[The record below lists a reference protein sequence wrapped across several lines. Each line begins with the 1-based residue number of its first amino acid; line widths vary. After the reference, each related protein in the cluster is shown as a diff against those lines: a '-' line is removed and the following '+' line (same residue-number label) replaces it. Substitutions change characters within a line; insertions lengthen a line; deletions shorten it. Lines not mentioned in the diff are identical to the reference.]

1 MRICSARMKK
11 DLCILAAHLGMR
23 PLPPKTRKNV
33 HRNAPLLFPYLHF
46 FLPGVNS
53 DALGYGNL
61 TYLSQKNNPTG
72 DASFPF
78 DQASKNRSRIWNG
91 SRDIDNRICDGN
103 DREVW
108 CFVQCK
114 LPPPT
119 KKSRKWP
126 DFYIMILHA
135 HLGRWIP
142 SSSFPSFFREA
153 VKMGFWLENYEEKRG
168 LGSRPNLNLSL
179 YSRSFQIAF
188 PSTIVI
194 ATKLRKPTH
203 PSSNSIFPLKR
214 FLLKYG
220 T

>member
-114 LPPPT
+114 LPSPPP
-119 KKSRKWP
+119 KKKAGSDQIFTSWSCMLISEDGSPLHLSPLSSAKQWKWVF
-126 DFYIMILHA
+126 D
-135 HLGRWIP
+135 
-142 SSSFPSFFREA
+142 
-153 VKMGFWLENYEEKRG
+153 
-168 LGSRPNLNLSL
+168 
-179 YSRSFQIAF
+179 
-188 PSTIVI
+188 
-194 ATKLRKPTH
+194 
-203 PSSNSIFPLKR
+203 
-214 FLLKYG
+214 
-220 T
+220 